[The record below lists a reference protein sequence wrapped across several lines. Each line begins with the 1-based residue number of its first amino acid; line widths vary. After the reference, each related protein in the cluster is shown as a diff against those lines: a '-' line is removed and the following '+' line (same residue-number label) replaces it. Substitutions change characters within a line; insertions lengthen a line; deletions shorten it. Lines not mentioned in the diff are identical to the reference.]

1 MEPTTSWFLLGFVNH
16 WATTGTPPSSFFLHI
31 HTYFWA
37 QDAPSSFYTY
47 PAPVLES
54 IISLKSPGML
64 IASGVTL
71 ILRLLCRQSQD
82 IHTCIHKHT
91 CIYVTHIHTK
101 TVFRNHDSS
110 RSNSNPSLQGFF
122 LAFPLFVSPFLF
134 SEDSGSTNSNIFT
147 HWLNLVTHLK

>member
-1 MEPTTSWFLLGFVNH
+1 
-16 WATTGTPPSSFFLHI
+16 
-31 HTYFWA
+31 
-37 QDAPSSFYTY
+37 
-47 PAPVLES
+47 
-54 IISLKSPGML
+54 ML

-147 HWLNLVTHLK
+147 HWLNLVTHLNSFSTVLPIPLQKAKPAKRSSVMCMLLPQMKVYSQILHL